1 MHPTR
6 RRTAAVVAMVT
17 LPTLL
22 LSVLASGCSG
32 GKDDGAAPVA
42 TSKERTTTTVGSSQP
57 SPTDPGSSGGG
68 LDDLGDLPG
77 IDALGDCADVV
88 LAYTQLAV
96 TVIQGDQAAAKVDEV
111 MAKVRTK
118 VPAELQD
125 DLQKVGDGYAAAAK
139 AGLLNAGKV
148 LDDPEFRKANKAVG
162 DYLEQACGAKA
173 GN

>member
-1 MHPTR
+1 M
-6 RRTAAVVAMVT
+6 RRTHRTPTALAVMTVLLVT
-17 LPTLL
+17 GALG
-22 LSVLASGCSG
+22 GCSSN
-32 GKDDGAAPVA
+32 DDAAAPSV
-42 TSKERTTTTVGSSQP
+42 TSKARSTTTTAERSTTTTTGS
-57 SPTDPGSSGGG
+57 DPGSTGG
-68 LDDLGDLPG
+68 LDDLGNLPG

-148 LDDPEFRKANKAVG
+148 LDDPEFKKANKAVG
-162 DYLEQACGAKA
+162 DYLRSECATG